1 MLLEGPLGAG
11 KTALARALLRAA
23 CGDPGMEVPSPS
35 YTLVQAYDGAGFPIA
50 HFDLWRLSVPEPT
63 GGRDGAGAVA
73 GRDGAGALGGR
84 DGAGA
89 LGSRDG
95 AGALEELG
103 WDEARVGAVLV
114 EWPDRLGALAPADA
128 LRLTLELM
136 PDPGAAAPDALDAL
150 DASRRVMLQGWPD
163 RLPAVLA
170 GLGHVRA

>member
-73 GRDGAGALGGR
+73 GRDGAGAL
-84 DGAGA
+84 
-89 LGSRDG
+89 
-95 AGALEELG
+95 EELG

-163 RLPAVLA
+163 RLPGVMAA
-170 GLGHVRA
+170 MEQARR